1 MEIGALKEGQ
11 IQVRYG
17 GYGETVDSIELLLL
31 KKAKM
36 KLDMNEDNTI
46 QLTVSDTD
54 FDNQN
59 LSGALSYDT
68 VNALIKQ
75 LIRMRNQLEKQI
87 KLEEGV

>member
-1 MEIGALKEGQ
+1 MGIGDLKQDQ

-36 KLDMNEDNTI
+36 QLDVNEDNTI
-46 QLTVSDTD
+46 QLTVSDTE

-68 VNALIKQ
+68 VEALIKQ
-75 LIRMRNQLEKQI
+75 LIRMRNQI
-87 KLEEGV
+87 KKNIEESEE